1 MRTELNTIE
10 DMRAV
15 DFKFGTICA
24 VCNHPINGLP
34 ALWLAVKS
42 LDFFVHKDCEPGF
55 TPEVV
60 NRTIGDFVL
69 LKQDESLH
77 DSPPENN

>member
-1 MRTELNTIE
+1 MKTELNTIE

-42 LDFFVHKDCEPGF
+42 LDFFVHK
-55 TPEVV
+55 TV
-60 NRTIGDFVL
+60 NLVSLPKL
-69 LKQDESLH
+69 LTELSGI
-77 DSPPENN
+77 SFY